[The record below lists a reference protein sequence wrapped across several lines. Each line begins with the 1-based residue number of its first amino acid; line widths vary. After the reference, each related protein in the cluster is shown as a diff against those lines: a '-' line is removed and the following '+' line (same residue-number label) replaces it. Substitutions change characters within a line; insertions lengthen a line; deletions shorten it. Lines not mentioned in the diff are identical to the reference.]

1 MIGFVS
7 GLEGHE
13 MRHINAAFKEWL
25 QLHGEM
31 PTPADIRHIAGEKA
45 YLEQRRN
52 EPQRQKVENVA
63 LPPPVR
69 HQVPWAFMVYTEI
82 QEKGLMPALKQHIL
96 AMQESKRDDYI
107 KYLRSLCEFPA
118 GWTP

>member
-7 GLEGHE
+7 GLEGFE
-13 MRHINAAFKEWL
+13 IRHINAAFKEWL

-31 PTPADIRHIAGEKA
+31 PTPADIRHIADEKA
-45 YLEQRRN
+45 YLEMRRN
-52 EPQRQKVENVA
+52 APKAKTVENVA

-69 HQVPWAFMVYTEI
+69 DQVSWAFMVYTQI
-82 QEKGLMPALKQHIL
+82 QENGLMPALKEHI
-96 AMQESKRDDYI
+96 ANMPDNKRDDYI
-107 KYLRSLCEFPA
+107 KYLRSLCEFPS